1 MSDHLRGLRLRKTV
15 HIALACFVLAAAFY
29 FGPATTAPARGAPVT
44 PDGEILV
51 VTANLL
57 EAHDPQDLR
66 NLREMKVFVR
76 RLLDKLPLRPD
87 VLLLQEVSH
96 RSAGKV
102 ARLLTE
108 KTADT
113 YGVAV
118 DAGDKVTVKLS
129 PSKYFHRETAIVINR
144 TTMAKVSSG
153 YLRTS
158 YAPRHASG
166 TSKVGVRRQSLMLA
180 EEKVSGFRLA
190 LASVHLATK
199 SALRTH
205 DLSQSY
211 RNQWAKQVSTAL
223 RKRYPA
229 EANAVTVGGDFNQ
242 DMCEYT
248 IEKDCRPWAPFYKT
262 YVDGLDLKDSV
273 RNVIGGHGVDFVF
286 TEGRVVDVG
295 KDATYEWKN
304 VQHDPSRYYSDHAF
318 RWALV
323 GQP

>member
-1 MSDHLRGLRLRKTV
+1 M
-15 HIALACFVLAAAFY
+15 
-29 FGPATTAPARGAPVT
+29 
-44 PDGEILV
+44 
-51 VTANLL
+51 
-57 EAHDPQDLR
+57 
-66 NLREMKVFVR
+66 
-76 RLLDKLPLRPD
+76 
-87 VLLLQEVSH
+87 
-96 RSAGKV
+96 
-102 ARLLTE
+102 
-108 KTADT
+108 
-113 YGVAV
+113 AV

-180 EEKVSGFRLA
+180 EEKASGFRLA

-211 RNQWAKQVSTAL
+211 RNQWAKQVTTAL
-223 RKRYPA
+223 RQRYPA
-229 EANAVTVGGDFNQ
+229 AANAVTVGGDFNQ

-248 IEKDCRPWAPFYKT
+248 IEKDRRPWAPFSKT

-286 TEGRVVDVG
+286 TEAAWLTRVRTPPTCGRTFRTIPPG
-295 KDATYEWKN
+295 TTRTTHSAG
-304 VQHDPSRYYSDHAF
+304 PSSVSRSF
-318 RWALV
+318 RASLPQLRSSV
-323 GQP
+323 SLPARPHPRTCGGR

>member
-1 MSDHLRGLRLRKTV
+1 
-15 HIALACFVLAAAFY
+15 
-29 FGPATTAPARGAPVT
+29 VT

-51 VTANLL
+51 VTANLR

-66 NLREMKVFVR
+66 NLREMDVFVR

-108 KTADT
+108 RTTDT

-129 PSKYFHRETAIVINR
+129 PSRYFHRETAIVINR
-144 TTMAKVSSG
+144 TTMAKVGSG

-158 YAPRHASG
+158 YDPRHASG
-166 TSKVGVRRQSLMLA
+166 TAKVGVRRQSLMLA
-180 EEKVSGFRLA
+180 EEKASGFRLA

-199 SALRTH
+199 SALKTH

-211 RNQWAKQVSTAL
+211 RNQWAKQITTAL
-223 RKRYPA
+223 RQRYPA
-229 EANAVTVGGDFNQ
+229 AANALTVGGDFNQ

-262 YVDGLDLKDSV
+262 YVEGLGLKDSV
-273 RNVIGGHGVDFVF
+273 RDVIGGHGVDFVF
-286 TEGRVVDVG
+286 TEGRVATAG
-295 KDATYEWKN
+295 KDATYVWKN
-304 VQHDPSRYYSDHAF
+304 VQNDPSRYYSDHAF